1 MRSGINAYYF
11 TYSVLLLYCEKLHFE
26 QSMVKG
32 QTESVLLV
40 LLQVKASIA
49 TIKIRLF
56 HLDYCL
62 LNLCE

>member
-1 MRSGINAYYF
+1 MSSGINAYYF

-32 QTESVLLV
+32 QTESVLL
-40 LLQVKASIA
+40 QVKASIA